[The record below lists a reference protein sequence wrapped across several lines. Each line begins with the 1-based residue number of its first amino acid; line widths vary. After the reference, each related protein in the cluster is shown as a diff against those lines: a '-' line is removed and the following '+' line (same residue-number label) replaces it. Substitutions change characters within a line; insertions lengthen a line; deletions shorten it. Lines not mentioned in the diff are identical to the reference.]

1 VISEDVFSCDRKL
14 RYYFVIQSSSV
25 LLCYSNNPKEV
36 KEHPAFPYQKEFG
49 AGTGSKQAIL

>member
-1 VISEDVFSCDRKL
+1 LLAVFVPHSKTKN
-14 RYYFVIQSSSV
+14 
-25 LLCYSNNPKEV
+25 SNNPKEV